1 MYNALNIEGQ
11 QKIYN
16 IALEIIGKQKNHE
29 LMETRE
35 KREKSETKN
44 SNTLKLLTWS
54 IQSFY
59 LFNKKNEL
67 SQTFLNYFAVYVSLP
82 TNSVS
87 IQYKYSC

>member
-16 IALEIIGKQKNHE
+16 IALEIIGKQTNHE
-29 LMETRE
+29 LMQTRE

-54 IQSFY
+54 IKSFY
-59 LFNKKNEL
+59 LFNKKTN
-67 SQTFLNYFAVYVSLP
+67 FLKHFLI
-82 TNSVS
+82 TL
-87 IQYKYSC
+87 QYMYRF

>member
-35 KREKSETKN
+35 KREKSETKIAI
-44 SNTLKLLTWS
+44 L
-54 IQSFY
+54 
-59 LFNKKNEL
+59 
-67 SQTFLNYFAVYVSLP
+67 
-82 TNSVS
+82 
-87 IQYKYSC
+87 